1 MILKIYS
8 WSFLCF
14 YFWFFDFFFE
24 LGFYL
29 FEMIAFFYYLKIKGL
44 WVVWILLLEIEIG
57 RNYLTLEEILQN
69 LKIEKKDKKQ
79 INLLQYLIVMPN
91 WSTINKNNQN
101 QNQNQFNKGNLK
113 WSNNLSKFK
122 KWSKNQKL
130 MWWNKTLNQFF
141 IAITIKILK
150 IKFKRK

>member
-8 WSFLCF
+8 WSFFSC
-14 YFWFFDFFFE
+14 YFWFFLSCDC
-24 LGFYL
+24 L
-29 FEMIAFFYYLKIKGL
+29 FIWNDCICFYYLKIKGL

-101 QNQNQFNKGNLK
+101 QFSKDNHK
-113 WSNNLSKFK
+113 WSNNLNKFK